1 MKNAILPIV
10 GLAMILAFGCKQGT
24 PIPEK
29 APAPSKTAF
38 TTTGPDV
45 DLLKKLM
52 ESFASGDW
60 ATYRSCF
67 SDTAVTYY
75 NNWPLDKG
83 AAAVPVDSVVANH
96 KAGRAELW
104 DGMSINQPIY
114 EVVTD
119 SSGNKYG
126 HVWAKLSTK
135 KRKKA
140 GEPVD
145 VTVFGSYL
153 LKDGKIQYEW
163 VIFDRTPLN

>member
-1 MKNAILPIV
+1 MKNAILPII
-10 GLAMILAFGCKQGT
+10 GLTMILTMGCKQGT
-24 PIPEK
+24 SVPEK
-29 APAPSKTAF
+29 ATASSKPAF
-38 TTTGPDV
+38 TTTGPEV

-52 ESFASGDW
+52 EAYASGDW

-75 NNWPLDKG
+75 NNWPLDSG
-83 AAAVPVDSVVANH
+83 ATGVPIDSVVANH

-119 SSGNKYG
+119 SSGNSYG

-145 VTVFGSYL
+145 VTVFGSYGI
-153 LKDGKIQYEW
+153 KDGKVQYEW
-163 VIFDRTPLN
+163 VIFDRTGLD